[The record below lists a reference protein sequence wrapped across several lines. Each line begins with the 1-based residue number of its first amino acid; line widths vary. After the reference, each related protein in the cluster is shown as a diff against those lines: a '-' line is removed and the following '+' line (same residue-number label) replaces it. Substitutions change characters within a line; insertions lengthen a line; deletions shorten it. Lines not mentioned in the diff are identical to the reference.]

1 MEKLKASVRA
11 EDVRRLRGEAGRA
24 GDFAQVALCD
34 RALCEHDDS
43 PEGYAA
49 WAECERV
56 ILAGR
61 ASTAVETSEC
71 EKGGCDL
78 CRRRRTL
85 EGIFVARDDGTFL
98 CSQCLALHREIDVS
112 DPRTNVWQEGSSGWT
127 APLACAECK
136 EEISVHWEEADV

>member
-1 MEKLKASVRA
+1 MSVRA
-11 EDVRRLRGEAGRA
+11 EDVRRLRDEAGRA
-24 GDFAQVALCD
+24 GDLAQVALCD
-34 RALCEHDDS
+34 RALDEHDDS

-56 ILAGR
+56 ILAAR
-61 ASTAVETSEC
+61 AMADC
-71 EKGGCDL
+71 EEGGCDL

-112 DPRTNVWQEGSSGWT
+112 DPRTEVWQEGSSGWT
-127 APLACAECK
+127 APLTCAECK
-136 EEISVHWEEADV
+136 EEISVCWEEADV